1 MSAPAARRTGPGRPR
16 DPHVDSAV
24 TATVIEML
32 GEVGYARLSI
42 TAVAQRAVVGKPAIY
57 RRWRNKAEMV
67 VDVLERAAGPVSL
80 GPDTGTLRGDL
91 EATYTQMANLARLD
105 GGRLQLALLAELPFD
120 EELATVYRARFVN
133 PRREQLAAALRRAVD
148 RGEARSDLDIE
159 LCCDVGIGVM
169 QHRSTVTNAP
179 LDAAMIA
186 GLLSLM
192 IDGLA
197 VR

>member
-1 MSAPAARRTGPGRPR
+1 MSAPVHRVGPGRPR

-24 TATVIEML
+24 TATVIAML
-32 GEVGYARLSI
+32 GETGYARLSI

-67 VDVLERAAGPVSL
+67 VDVLERASGPVL
-80 GPDTGTLRGDL
+80 PGPDTGTLRGDL

-120 EELATVYRARFVN
+120 AELAAVYRSRFVD
-133 PRREQLAAALRRAVD
+133 PRREQLASAFRRAIA
-148 RGEARSDLDIE
+148 RGEARSDLDVE
-159 LCCDVGIGVM
+159 LLCDVGIGVM

-179 LDAAMIA
+179 LDAAMVA
-186 GLLSLM
+186 GLVSLV
-192 IDGLA
+192 IDGSA